1 MKSTGFSTIE
11 ALAATTI
18 LMVGVAALA
27 QLVVLATARAAS
39 ARAGTTTLLLAEQ
52 KMEQLRSGSAPVQ
65 VSPPGSLGADSPGW
79 VDYLDATGR
88 AIAAGADAPR
98 ANAAYIRRWAVAPVP
113 GTSGGTVVLQVLV
126 TRWKNR
132 GAADAPPALT
142 RLPDE
147 ARLVSALA
155 PGVGP

>member
-18 LMVGVAALA
+18 LMVGVAALT
-27 QLVVLATARAAS
+27 QLAVLATARAAS
-39 ARAGTTTLLLAEQ
+39 ARAETTALLLAEQ
-52 KMEQLRSGSAPVQ
+52 KMEQLRSAPVQ
-65 VSPPGSLGADSPGW
+65 VSPPGSLAADSTGW
-79 VDYLDATGR
+79 VDYLDAAGR

-98 ANAAYIRRWAVAPVP
+98 ADAAYIRRWAVAPVP
-113 GTSGGTVVLQVLV
+113 GTSGGTFVLQVLV

-132 GAADAPPALT
+132 GAADASPAVA

-147 ARLVSALA
+147 ARLVSALT

>member
-18 LMVGVAALA
+18 LMVGVAALS
-27 QLVVLATARAAS
+27 QLAVLATARAAS
-39 ARAGTTTLLLAEQ
+39 ARAATMTLLLAEQ
-52 KMEQLRSGSAPVQ
+52 KMEQLRSAPVQ
-65 VSPPGSLGADSPGW
+65 VSPPGALGADTVGW

-88 AIAAGADAPR
+88 AVAGVAAAPR

-113 GTSGGTVVLQVLV
+113 GTGGATFVFQVLV

-132 GAADAPPALT
+132 GAADVPPAVT

-147 ARLVSALA
+147 ARLVSALT